1 MAKFRIVISLLIAAA
16 AVIFAVRYRALRHL
30 KVEQEQLQQQAAD
43 VTNLSVAKAE
53 TESIA
58 GTTNTLLSADE
69 RSELLRLR
77 GQAGMLR
84 QELAQASN
92 RLATVSRAPRS
103 ASLDA
108 PDEPIVSQEEAI
120 QKINQGKQ
128 WMVALIIYASDH
140 QDQFPATMAEAS
152 GNMPPEAVATADKF
166 EYLLGSTNI
175 SSVRSPATTIVLRER
190 KPWKNAHGRW
200 NRTYAFAD
208 GHVELGR
215 SDTPDF
221 TAWEELKTKP
231 PENTDAAN
239 AVSVH

>member
-16 AVIFAVRYRALRHL
+16 AVIFAVRHRALRHL
-30 KVEQEQLQQQAAD
+30 KVEQEQLRQQI
-43 VTNLSVAKAE
+43 VEAKNTTAPKPE
-53 TESIA
+53 VEIPVS
-58 GTTNTLLSADE
+58 TTNAGLSADE

-77 GQAGMLR
+77 GQAVMLR
-84 QELAQASN
+84 QELAQESN
-92 RLATVSRAPRS
+92 RSATVSRAPRS
-103 ASLDA
+103 ATPDA
-108 PDEPIVSQEEAI
+108 PDEPIVSREESI
-120 QKINQGKQ
+120 QKMNQGKQ

-152 GNMPPEAVATADKF
+152 GNMPPESVATSDKF
-166 EYLLGSTNI
+166 EYLLSGTNI

-190 KPWKNAHGRW
+190 KPWKNANGRW